1 MLKFLDIRQG
11 NHILQVEGMKM
22 RIIASIVVAVV
33 VGSVVAANLSR
44 MFTDVVSVLGGSL
57 GF

>member
-1 MLKFLDIRQG
+1 
-11 NHILQVEGMKM
+11 M

-33 VGSVVAANLSR
+33 IGSVVAANLQR
-44 MFTDVVSVLGGSL
+44 MFTDVVSVLGDSL